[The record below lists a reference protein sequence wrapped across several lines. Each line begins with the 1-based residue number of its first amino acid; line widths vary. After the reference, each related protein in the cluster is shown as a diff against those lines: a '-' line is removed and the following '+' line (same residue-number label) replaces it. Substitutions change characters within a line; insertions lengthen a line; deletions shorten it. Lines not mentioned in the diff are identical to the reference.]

1 MEIFILPK
9 EFTILVTMKPM
20 QGLLGKRY
28 SWDSRFDVDTED
40 NNGINLF
47 WITHPTKYLGAL
59 SKRDS
64 KMMSWDN
71 PSFYL

>member
-47 WITHPTKYLGAL
+47 WITDPAK
-59 SKRDS
+59 
-64 KMMSWDN
+64 
-71 PSFYL
+71 